1 MTTNHKSFP
10 KKTISDYDKIRPEIR
25 SGDILLCSGSGWFS
39 KMIQGASNSIWS
51 HVAFVMRLDIIDRVM
66 VLESVE
72 PLGVRTVPLSK
83 YLKDYDSKGHPY
95 PGGLA
100 ILRHKEF
107 ENIVSKEDLIKMGQ
121 FAVKLFGYPYDKDE
135 IAKIAARIAMSH
147 IPFTKKDKEK
157 ILKRDNEY
165 ICSEYV
171 WENYNSL
178 GIEIDYDKRGFIAP
192 ADFAKDKN
200 FKLQYVLKN
209 K

>member
-1 MTTNHKSFP
+1 M
-10 KKTISDYDKIRPEIR
+10 IY
-25 SGDILLCSGSGWFS
+25 CS
-39 KMIQGASNSIWS
+39 
-51 HVAFVMRLDIIDRVM
+51 VP

-83 YLKDYDSKGHPY
+83 YLSDYDNKGNPY

-100 ILRHKEF
+100 ILRHTEF
-107 ENIVSKEDLIKMGQ
+107 DKTVPKDDLIKMGQ

-135 IAKIAARIAMSH
+135 IAKIAARIAISH
-147 IPFTKKDKEK
+147 LPFTNEDKKK
-157 ILKRDNEY
+157 ILKRDKEY

-178 GIEIDYDKRGFIAP
+178 GIKIDYDNRGFVAP

-200 FKLQYVLKN
+200 FKLQYILKN